1 MALPS
6 DHRHPTGPDAGND
19 HTHGPGCCGHNA
31 PHHAAEHEHDHGPAH
46 AVFRPAAAAFPW
58 ARIVPCFLL
67 LLWGGV
73 MIYYFA
79 SGRVVHYLTGFG
91 GFRVQALL
99 CGLLLCVMAAFE
111 LLVRPPQEE
120 DHGHGHDHEHD
131 HGHDHEHD
139 EAGGCTGCGGDHA
152 TGDHAHAAPGG
163 WLAKAV
169 TFLVLALPLSAAA
182 LYSPDRY
189 SDQFF
194 INKAN
199 AVTSAGASALSGGGI
214 DLAKRAGKARPLPGA
229 ATTAAPDGSA
239 PANANANA
247 FTVQELERLS
257 GGRTPDGNIPL
268 QLVELFYM
276 PAQTRD
282 VQEVVSTQVVE
293 TTGQAIKDK
302 QDPTK
307 MRLFRLMMTC
317 CAADARPVSIPVE
330 FEAAPPEWREMG
342 WYKATGKIE
351 YREINGTPTT
361 VFKATGLTPSKPPR
375 QQMMY

>member
-1 MALPS
+1 MAQPS
-6 DHRHPTGPDAGND
+6 EPPHDHD
-19 HTHGPGCCGHNA
+19 HAAEGHHAHGPGCCGHD
-31 PHHAAEHEHDHGPAH
+31 HHDHGH
-46 AVFRPAAAAFPW
+46 GHGHGPAAVAAASAFPW
-58 ARIVPCFLL
+58 ARLAPCFLL

-91 GFRVQALL
+91 GFRIQALV

-111 LLVRPPQEE
+111 LLVREPRESAH
-120 DHGHGHDHEHD
+120 DHAHSHDDAGGCSGCDGDHAGHDHD
-131 HGHDHEHD
+131 HGHS
-139 EAGGCTGCGGDHA
+139 HA
-152 TGDHAHAAPGG
+152 TPGG
-163 WLAKAV
+163 WLSKAV

-199 AVTSAGASALSGGGI
+199 AVTSAGTTALSGGGI
-214 DLAKRAGKARPLPGA
+214 DLAKRAEKSRPLTGASATPGEA
-229 ATTAAPDGSA
+229 GGASA
-239 PANANANA
+239 NPNA

-257 GGRTPDGNIPL
+257 GGRTPEGNIPL

-330 FEAAPPEWREMG
+330 FDAAPPEWREMG
-342 WYKATGKIE
+342 WYKATGKVE
-351 YREINGTPTT
+351 YREINGTQTT
-361 VFKATGLTPSKPPR
+361 VFKATSLTPSKPPR

>member
-1 MALPS
+1 MAQPS
-6 DHRHPTGPDAGND
+6 EHPDDHD
-19 HTHGPGCCGHNA
+19 HAADGHHHGPGCCHHDPHQQDGHF
-31 PHHAAEHEHDHGPAH
+31 HAAQQAG
-46 AVFRPAAAAFPW
+46 AAFPW
-58 ARIVPCFLL
+58 TRLAPCFLL

-91 GFRVQALL
+91 GFRIQALV
-99 CGLLLCVMAAFE
+99 CGLLLCVMALFE
-111 LLVRPPQEE
+111 LLVRDPRETA
-120 DHGHGHDHEHD
+120 HGHDHEHD
-131 HGHDHEHD
+131 HEHD
-139 EAGGCTGCGGDHA
+139 ETGECAGCDGGNDDH
-152 TGDHAHAAPGG
+152 GHAPAAPGG
-163 WLAKAV
+163 WLSKAV
-169 TFLVLALPLSAAA
+169 AFLVLALPLSAAA

-199 AVTSAGASALSGGGI
+199 AVTSAGTTALSGGGI
-214 DLAKRAGKARPLPGA
+214 DLAKRAGKSRPLPGA
-229 ATTAAPDGSA
+229 PTTPAPGDAAPVN
-239 PANANANA
+239 PNA
-247 FTVQELERLS
+247 FSVQELERLS
-257 GGRTPDGNIPL
+257 GGRTPEGNIPL

-330 FEAAPPEWREMG
+330 FDAAPPEWREMG
-342 WYKATGKIE
+342 WYKATGKVE
-351 YREINGTPTT
+351 YREINGSQTT
-361 VFKATGLTPSKPPR
+361 VFKATSLTPSKPPR